1 MKKRVLFD
9 EDDKSKKLKKAK
21 ILLLLFLSIAII
33 FSVIMLASELINN
46 TLEKSKIIVYC
57 VSILLSVSM
66 LFPASRIDKG
76 KEG

>member
-9 EDDKSKKLKKAK
+9 EDDKSKKLKKTK

-57 VSILLSVSM
+57 LSILLSVSM